1 MLYAPWI
8 RAISIALVAMAL
20 VSCKEEPPPPAE
32 AVRPVKT
39 IVIDAIGAGGI
50 REFPGR
56 IDANRQAELAFRVRG
71 RVETI
76 HVKEGDQVQEGQL
89 LAELDKTDYQIL
101 VNNQQAQFDNAE
113 KNYLRGEELITS
125 GAISRMTFDRM
136 EADYKTAQANLETA
150 RQDLA
155 YTTMTAPFGGVIA
168 RRHVENFEQVLANQ
182 SVFTLQEVDIL
193 EVKVDVPERLLRRL
207 RRRAGGDI
215 REEHS
220 ARAKVEAFFPQNP
233 ATSYPL
239 TFKETATKADPST
252 QTFEVTFT
260 MPAPED
266 INVLPGMTVSVR
278 ADLTEVIEGDKVV
291 LVPGSAIGAS
301 ASLDPQVWV
310 VDEDTMTVHPQRVE
324 VGELE
329 GNSIQV
335 LEGLHGGERVVVAG
349 IGALADGM
357 KVTLMQTGEQAE
369 PREGSPR
376 GN

>member
-1 MLYAPWI
+1 MLYAPWF
-8 RAISIALVAMAL
+8 RAVSIALVAVAL
-20 VSCKEEPPPPAE
+20 ASCKEEPPPPAE

-39 IVIDAIGAGGI
+39 IVIETIGAGGI

-56 IDANRQAELAFRVRG
+56 IDANRQAEMAFRVRG
-71 RVETI
+71 RIETI
-76 HVKEGDQVQEGQL
+76 HVKEGDRVEEGQL

-101 VNNQQAQFDNAE
+101 VNNQQAQFDNAQ
-113 KNYLRGEELITS
+113 KNFQRGEELITT
-125 GAISRMTFDRM
+125 GAISRMNFDRM
-136 EADYKTAQANLETA
+136 EADYKTAQANLEAA

-155 YTTMTAPFGGVIA
+155 YTTMTAPFSGVVA

-182 SVFTLQEVDIL
+182 RVFTLQEVDIL

-215 REEHS
+215 GEEHS

-233 ATSYPL
+233 AVSYPL

-260 MPAPED
+260 MASPED

-278 ADLTEVIEGDKVV
+278 ADLRAVLESDTVV
-291 LVPGSAIGAS
+291 LVPSTAIGAS
-301 ASLDPQVWV
+301 ASLDSQVWI
-310 VDEDTMTVHPQRVE
+310 VDEDSMTVHPHPVE

-329 GNSIQV
+329 GDRIQV
-335 LEGLHGGERVVVAG
+335 LEGLQGGERVVVAG

-357 KVTLMQTGEQAE
+357 EVTLMQHGEQAE
-369 PREGSPR
+369 PRSGSPR
-376 GN
+376 SN